1 MANKSVII
9 NVTIDEA
16 IRTAYVTYS
25 TGTEK
30 TYPTDSLPKTV
41 SKWLAENE
49 QVSEQAEQE
58 AAQIEQEAEQS
69 AGLPVID
76 TSTGETVSTDGEEL
90 IREIMEEG
98 SEPEAV
104 EAVGAVEELVEAA
117 EKELMNTVEGAAEDS
132 PECTE
137 PVRRPAEHRPVKPS
151 TGLIYDI
158 LDGIETACLMLGRIT
173 LLIMAYLIGGAAV
186 AVRTGIQAADWLVP
200 RTDALIETAR
210 PAVISALESAGVAWD
225 NTKIWAAEA
234 VWYMMILSGL
244 AG

>member
-58 AAQIEQEAEQS
+58 AEQIEQEAEQS

-98 SEPEAV
+98 SE
-104 EAVGAVEELVEAA
+104 
-117 EKELMNTVEGAAEDS
+117 S
-132 PECTE
+132 
-137 PVRRPAEHRPVKPS
+137 VRRPAEHRPVKPS

-200 RTDALIETAR
+200 RTAALIETAR